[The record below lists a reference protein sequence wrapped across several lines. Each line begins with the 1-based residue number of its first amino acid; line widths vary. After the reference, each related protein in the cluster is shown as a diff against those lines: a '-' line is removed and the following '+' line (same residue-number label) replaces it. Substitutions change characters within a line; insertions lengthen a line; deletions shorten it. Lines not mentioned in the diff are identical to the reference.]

1 VNDRH
6 RRRLTGLAL
15 GGALTRIDAL
25 EREVRDGRA
34 RERNLG
40 ERVDSLSGSLT
51 KAWRE
56 IEGLRSLRF
65 GSFVRTPDEKGASAR
80 SPGLPRV
87 LVRPLPA
94 PTARDPGERKRV
106 PAAAAAERLGLAA
119 QTIRR
124 LVAAGELEGLAVP
137 MPDSGR
143 RVWTVT
149 LDSLER
155 FERAAADA
163 VGAPGARE
171 GAVTGLRRR

>member
-1 VNDRH
+1 VTIRRH
-6 RRRLTGLAL
+6 RERAQGLTLGDLLRRVA
-15 GGALTRIDAL
+15 DL

-34 RERNLG
+34 RERDLR
-40 ERVDSLSGSLT
+40 ERVDSLSRSLT
-51 KAWRE
+51 KTWRE

-65 GSFVRTPDEKGASAR
+65 EMV
-80 SPGLPRV
+80 PRV